1 MTVKILVSI
10 RFLFYNNIPYRTKR
24 YREYWNQRIITIKS
38 FFSMT
43 WDLATIVTVL
53 QSFSSLQRQWSSLLK
68 DNGQSMLSTLVY
80 EYK

>member
-53 QSFSSLQRQWSSLLK
+53 QSFSSLQGQWSSLLK
-68 DNGQSMLSTLVY
+68 DNG
-80 EYK
+80 